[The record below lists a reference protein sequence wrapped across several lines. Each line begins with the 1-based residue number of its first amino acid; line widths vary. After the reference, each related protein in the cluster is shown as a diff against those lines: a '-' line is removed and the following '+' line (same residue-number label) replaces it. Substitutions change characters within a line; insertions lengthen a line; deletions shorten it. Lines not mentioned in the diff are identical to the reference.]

1 MSLGFES
8 SSFEECSGDVV
19 GEVAESECGS
29 AQVFEAAVDDFG
41 ETVAGV
47 GVVEACQDVP
57 GSAFEC
63 PAQRDQLGQA
73 PLHARGSQRVD
84 FGSHHGHA
92 RTRIGRTVDARSCSD
107 RRST

>member
-57 GSAFEC
+57 GSAFE
-63 PAQRDQLGQA
+63 
-73 PLHARGSQRVD
+73 
-84 FGSHHGHA
+84 
-92 RTRIGRTVDARSCSD
+92 
-107 RRST
+107 